1 MSDDESKY
9 EEDEFPHPF
18 VDRSYNMEEPSGTWA
33 PRAILELKMY
43 QLSAT
48 LREKPEWW
56 RKAKDPEI
64 RKKWFEE
71 AKAQQENE
79 EKRWRLSDK
88 MIKYTLDELEG
99 YAQLRDEETGIECG
113 PYDCIWRSDK
123 LIPDN
128 VRAELEAAV
137 KPLEDVPD
145 VQKDWHPGS
154 DGQVLDLVHP
164 SLYPLVYGRT
174 LGKQPDGTIGTFD
187 PPDPILDKGPDDAEV
202 LEGSVSARFQWLPSD
217 FEVEE
222 NGTVR
227 LTSSYINNVPP
238 EHAPRLI
245 HAIEHI
251 LARAVPLWERVLS
264 DLRRGE
270 PPMRVGPVIQSRSGY
285 GARKGLDC
293 VWSKGEPR
301 GVPEEGEEG
310 DWEGEDGGG
319 EENGDDG
326 EDGDPVDQPAR
337 RVHWEDERARR
348 DAWYARQPITLPE
361 VAGEYGGEGE
371 GVGGGA
377 KEDGGGAEEDGAAEE
392 LGGPLEGKGETL
404 FSLKGR
410 TIQVITKLANIVLTP
425 EKPAYPGGT
434 WHVEGMWNE
443 RIVSTFIYYYDS
455 ENIEDTTLAFRQA
468 TAEPLYHRQDDVFCM
483 WTLYRLERD
492 KPCVQEIGSIPTKKG
507 RCIAFP
513 NLFQH
518 KVSPFKL
525 VDPTKPGVRKII
537 VFFLVDPTR
546 RIPSA
551 TDVAPQQEEWLKNT
565 LHTAKADDSSRLSTM
580 PLELLDA
587 QADLVEGIMT
597 KKEALEIREELMKER
612 SVRRDEE
619 GGDYEED
626 DGLFS
631 MGFNMCEH

>member
-1 MSDDESKY
+1 MSDDENKY

-18 VDRSYNMEEPSGTWA
+18 VDRSYNMEEPRGTWA

-56 RKAKDPEI
+56 RKARDPEI

-71 AKAQQENE
+71 ARAQQAGE

-123 LIPDN
+123 LIPDD

-145 VQKDWHPGS
+145 AQKDWHPGS

-164 SLYPLVYGRT
+164 SLYPLVYERT

-202 LEGSVSARFQWLPSD
+202 LEGYVSTRFQWLPSD
-217 FEVEE
+217 FVVRED
-222 NGTVR
+222 GTVR

-245 HAIEHI
+245 PAIEHI

-270 PPMRVGPVIQSRSGY
+270 PPMRVGP
-285 GARKGLDC
+285 GLDC

-301 GVPEEGEEG
+301 GVPEEGEDGGNG
-310 DWEGEDGGG
+310 DEDGGAPSS
-319 EENGDDG
+319 
-326 EDGDPVDQPAR
+326 PVGQPAH

-348 DAWYARQPITLPE
+348 DTWYARQPITLPE
-361 VAGEYGGEGE
+361 DER
-371 GVGGGA
+371 
-377 KEDGGGAEEDGAAEE
+377 AEE

-443 RIVSTFIYYYDS
+443 RIVSTFIYYYGS

-468 TAEPLYHRQDDVFCM
+468 TSEPLYHRQDDVFCM

-492 KPCVQEIGSIPTKKG
+492 RPCVQEIGNIQTKEG

-518 KVSPFKL
+518 KASHFKL

-551 TDVAPQQEEWLKNT
+551 TDVAPQHEEWLKNT
-565 LHTAKADDSSRLSTM
+565 LHTAKADETSRLSTL

-597 KKEALEIREELMKER
+597 RKEALEIREELMKER
-612 SVRRDEE
+612 SVRRDDE
-619 GGDYEED
+619 GGKFEED
-626 DGLFS
+626 DGLFN

>member
-33 PRAILELKMY
+33 PRAILELRMY

-99 YAQLRDEETGIECG
+99 YAQLRDGETGIECG

-137 KPLEDVPD
+137 KPLENVPD
-145 VQKDWHPGS
+145 AQKDWHPGS

-164 SLYPLVYGRT
+164 SLYPLVYEKT

-202 LEGSVSARFQWLPSD
+202 LEGYVSTRFQWLPSD
-217 FEVEE
+217 FVVRED
-222 NGTVR
+222 GTVR

-245 HAIEHI
+245 PAIEHI

-301 GVPEEGEEG
+301 GVPEEGEED
-310 DWEGEDGGG
+310 DWEEGRG
-319 EENGDDG
+319 DG
-326 EDGDPVDQPAR
+326 EDGDGGPVGRPAH

-361 VAGEYGGEGE
+361 VVVEYGGARDD
-371 GVGGGA
+371 GGA
-377 KEDGGGAEEDGAAEE
+377 KEDGRAKEDGEAEEV
-392 LGGPLEGKGETL
+392 GGPLEGKGETL

-443 RIVSTFIYYYDS
+443 RIVSTFIYYHDS
-455 ENIEDTTLAFRQA
+455 ENIQDTTLAFRQA
-468 TAEPLYHRQDDVFCM
+468 TSEPLYHRQDDVFCM

-492 KPCVQEIGSIPTKKG
+492 RPCVQEIGSIPTKKG
-507 RCIAFP
+507 RCVAFP

-537 VFFLVDPTR
+537 VFFLVGPTR

-565 LHTAKADDSSRLSTM
+565 LHIAKADYSSRLSTM

-597 KKEALEIREELMKER
+597 RKEALEIREVLMKER

>member
-1 MSDDESKY
+1 MSDDGKQY

-18 VDRSYNMEEPSGTWA
+18 VDRSYNMEEPQGTWA

-56 RKAKDPEI
+56 RKAKDSDI

-71 AKAQQENE
+71 AKAQQASE
-79 EKRWRLSDK
+79 EERWRLSDN
-88 MIKYTLDELEG
+88 MIKYTLGELEG
-99 YAQLRDEETGIECG
+99 YAQLRDEEAGIECG

-145 VQKDWHPGS
+145 AEKDWHPGS
-154 DGQVLDLVHP
+154 NEQVLDLVHP
-164 SLYPLVYGRT
+164 SLYPLVYGKT
-174 LGKQPDGTIGTFD
+174 LGRHPDGSIAPFE
-187 PPDPILDKGPDDAEV
+187 PPDPILDKGPHDAEV
-202 LEGSVSARFQWLPSD
+202 LEGYASSRFQWLPSD
-217 FEVEE
+217 FEVRADGSVKLASE
-222 NGTVR
+222 
-227 LTSSYINNVPP
+227 YINNVPP
-238 EHAPRLI
+238 AHAPRLVP
-245 HAIEHI
+245 AIERVM
-251 LARAVPLWERVLS
+251 ARAVPLWERVLS

-270 PPMRVGPVIQSRSGY
+270 PPMRLGP
-285 GARKGLDC
+285 C
-293 VWSKGEPR
+293 VWSKNEPER
-301 GVPEEGEEG
+301 LQDEDDED
-310 DWEGEDGGG
+310 DWETY
-319 EENGDDG
+319 
-326 EDGDPVDQPAR
+326 
-337 RVHWEDERARR
+337 RARR
-348 DAWYARQPITLPE
+348 DAWYARQPMTLPD
-361 VAGEYGGEGE
+361 APKEY
-371 GVGGGA
+371 
-377 KEDGGGAEEDGAAEE
+377 DGGLAGR
-392 LGGPLEGKGETL
+392 GETT

-455 ENIEDTTLAFRQA
+455 DNIQDTTLAFRQA
-468 TAEPLYHRQDDVFCM
+468 TSEPLYHRQDDVFCM
-483 WTLYRLERD
+483 MTLYRLERD
-492 KPCVQEIGSIPTKKG
+492 RPCVQEIGSVPTKKG

-518 KVSPFKL
+518 KVSPFAL
-525 VDPTKPGVRKII
+525 ADPTKLGVRKII

-551 TDVAPQQEEWLKNT
+551 TDIAPQQEDWLKHT
-565 LHTAKADDSSRLSTM
+565 LHTAKSDERSRLSTL
-580 PLELLDA
+580 PLELLDV
-587 QADLVEGIMT
+587 QANLVEGIMT
-597 KKEALEIREELMKER
+597 KAEALEIREELMKER
-612 SVRRDEE
+612 SVRQDEE
-619 GGDYEED
+619 QGDFVEG